1 MVFVFVRIQDVVRCS
16 VLANDP
22 TLAIYLLSNNGGA
35 SPLVG
40 IEVRHIRD
48 KAPDSHFSE
57 DIQRFVFFIESLYE
71 EP

>member
-40 IEVRHIRD
+40 TEVRLITNE
-48 KAPDSHFSE
+48 APDTHFSV